1 MGFVV
6 YPDKC
11 NGHPDKPHSE
21 TKSKHPNFSKLN
33 AASTAAL
40 FDFAIEL
47 SYGDPGETK
56 RLRIEI
62 SPNTNRNHALPIGN
76 RQVQNHPVQQKKK
89 KLLFR
94 VDFRELAIGKLPQ
107 KRDLWP
113 NQPVAKGELLLYER
127 NFCLLPTCAIKAFLT
142 APTR

>member
-1 MGFVV
+1 MGFIRMAVTFIRINPIV
-6 YPDKC
+6 
-11 NGHPDKPHSE
+11 KPSQ
-21 TKSKHPNFSKLN
+21 NFQNTQTLNLN

-62 SPNTNRNHALPIGN
+62 KPNTNSNHALPIGN

-89 KLLFR
+89 NYF
-94 VDFRELAIGKLPQ
+94 FG
-107 KRDLWP
+107 
-113 NQPVAKGELLLYER
+113 
-127 NFCLLPTCAIKAFLT
+127 
-142 APTR
+142 

>member
-1 MGFVV
+1 MGFIRINVTAIRINPIV
-6 YPDKC
+6 
-11 NGHPDKPHSE
+11 KPSQN
-21 TKSKHPNFSKLN
+21 TQTSKLN

-62 SPNTNRNHALPIGN
+62 KPNTNSNHALPIGN

-89 KLLFR
+89 YF
-94 VDFRELAIGKLPQ
+94 FG
-107 KRDLWP
+107 
-113 NQPVAKGELLLYER
+113 
-127 NFCLLPTCAIKAFLT
+127 
-142 APTR
+142 